1 MFKLLQ
7 IGALLA
13 GLVYGNA
20 AAGAVEKISLYS
32 HYTTAPFAVEGV
44 PPQLSYTVRLAAW
57 LTAQSAGRYLF
68 EARQM
73 PRLRLN
79 RIVAQAD
86 WQGVVAWANPLWF
99 ADPERQRF
107 LWSSALMSD
116 RNVLVSRQVD
126 HVLFPVQEPAQP
138 LRLGG
143 ISGHFYADLQPF
155 IQRGLLLREDAQND
169 LSNVLKLQHGRVDIV
184 VVQASSLAYLRSQM
198 ADFDQWAS
206 ISPTLQPSYQRY
218 LFTSTANPQLMAF
231 LQQALLQLAQ
241 APEWAALRE
250 ASLP

>member
-143 ISGHFYADLQPF
+143 ISGHFYADLDPF

-184 VVQASSLAYLRSQM
+184 VVQASSLAYLHTQM

>member
-13 GLVYGNA
+13 GLVLGNA

-68 EARQM
+68 EVRQM

-107 LWSSALMSD
+107 LWSSALMTD

-126 HVLFPVQEPAQP
+126 HVLFPVQEPALP

-143 ISGHFYADLQPF
+143 ISGHFYADLEPF

-184 VVQASSLAYLRSQM
+184 VVQASSLAYLHTQM
-198 ADFDQWAS
+198 TDFDQWAS
-206 ISPTLQPSYQRY
+206 VSPTLQPSYQRY

-250 ASLP
+250 APLP

>member
-13 GLVYGNA
+13 GLVLGNA

-206 ISPTLQPSYQRY
+206 VSPTLQPSYQRY

-241 APEWAALRE
+241 APEWAALRG

>member
-1 MFKLLQ
+1 MFRLLQ

-20 AAGAVEKISLYS
+20 AGAAVEKISLYS

-57 LTAQSAGRYLF
+57 LSDKSAGRYLF

-107 LWSSALMSD
+107 LWSNALMSD

-126 HVLFPVQEPAQP
+126 QLLFPAQEPAQP
-138 LRLGG
+138 LHLGA
-143 ISGHFYADLQPF
+143 ISGHFYADLEPF
-155 IQRGLLLREDAQND
+155 IQRGLLLLEDAQND

-206 ISPTLQPSYQRY
+206 VSPTLQPSYQRY

-231 LQQALLQLAQ
+231 LQQALLQWAQ

>member
-1 MFKLLQ
+1 MPLQ
-7 IGALLA
+7 VPWKRSASIP
-13 GLVYGNA
+13 
-20 AAGAVEKISLYS
+20 
-32 HYTTAPFAVEGV
+32 TTPPRPLRWKGV

-57 LTAQSAGRYLF
+57 LTAQSAGRYRF

-143 ISGHFYADLQPF
+143 ISGHFYADLEPF

-184 VVQASSLAYLRSQM
+184 VVQASSLAYLHTQM
-198 ADFDQWAS
+198 TDFDQWAS
-206 ISPTLQPSYQRY
+206 VSPTLQPSYQRY

-250 ASLP
+250 VPLR

>member
-44 PPQLSYTVRLAAW
+44 PPQLSYTVRIAAW

-143 ISGHFYADLQPF
+143 ISGHFYADLEPF

-184 VVQASSLAYLRSQM
+184 VVQASSLAYLHTQM

-206 ISPTLQPSYQRY
+206 VSPTLQPSYQRY
-218 LFTSTANPQLMAF
+218 LFTSNSNPQMMAF

-250 ASLP
+250 VPLR

>member
-1 MFKLLQ
+1 MLKLLQ

-13 GLVYGNA
+13 GLVLGNA

-107 LWSSALMSD
+107 LWSSALMTD

-126 HVLFPVQEPAQP
+126 HVLFPVQEPALP

-143 ISGHFYADLQPF
+143 ISGHFYADLEPF

-184 VVQASSLAYLRSQM
+184 VVQASSLAYLHTQM
-198 ADFDQWAS
+198 TDFDQWAS
-206 ISPTLQPSYQRY
+206 VSPTLQPSYQRY

-250 ASLP
+250 APLP

>member
-143 ISGHFYADLQPF
+143 ISGHFYADLEPF

-206 ISPTLQPSYQRY
+206 VSSTLQPSYQRY
-218 LFTSTANPQLMAF
+218 LFTNTANPQLMAF

>member
-57 LTAQSAGRYLF
+57 LSDKSAGRYLF

-79 RIVAQAD
+79 RTVSQAD

-143 ISGHFYADLQPF
+143 ISGHFYADLEPF

-206 ISPTLQPSYQRY
+206 VSPTLQPSYQRY
-218 LFTSTANPQLMAF
+218 LFTSNSNPQMMAF

-250 ASLP
+250 VPLR

>member
-1 MFKLLQ
+1 M
-7 IGALLA
+7 
-13 GLVYGNA
+13 
-20 AAGAVEKISLYS
+20 
-32 HYTTAPFAVEGV
+32 

-57 LTAQSAGRYLF
+57 LTAQSAGRYRF

-184 VVQASSLAYLRSQM
+184 VVQASSLAYLHTQM
-198 ADFDQWAS
+198 TDFDQWAS
-206 ISPTLQPSYQRY
+206 VSPTLQPSYQRY

-250 ASLP
+250 VPLR

>member
-1 MFKLLQ
+1 
-7 IGALLA
+7 
-13 GLVYGNA
+13 
-20 AAGAVEKISLYS
+20 
-32 HYTTAPFAVEGV
+32 VEGV

-79 RIVAQAD
+79 RIVAQSD

-126 HVLFPVQEPAQP
+126 HVLFPVQEPVQP

-143 ISGHFYADLQPF
+143 ISGHFYADLDPF

>member
-206 ISPTLQPSYQRY
+206 VSPTLQPSYQRY
-218 LFTSTANPQLMAF
+218 LFTSNSNPQMMAF

-250 ASLP
+250 VPLR

>member
-1 MFKLLQ
+1 
-7 IGALLA
+7 
-13 GLVYGNA
+13 
-20 AAGAVEKISLYS
+20 
-32 HYTTAPFAVEGV
+32 
-44 PPQLSYTVRLAAW
+44 
-57 LTAQSAGRYLF
+57 
-68 EARQM
+68 M

-86 WQGVVAWANPLWF
+86 WPGVVAWANPLWF

-107 LWSSALMSD
+107 LWSSALISD

-126 HVLFPVQEPAQP
+126 HVLFPVQEPALP

-143 ISGHFYADLQPF
+143 ISGHFYADLEPF

-169 LSNVLKLQHGRVDIV
+169 LSNVLKLQYERVDMV
-184 VVQASSLAYLRSQM
+184 VLQASSLAYLRTQVG
-198 ADFDQWAS
+198 DFDQWAS
-206 ISPTLQPSYQRY
+206 VSPTLQPSYQRY

>member
-13 GLVYGNA
+13 GLVLGNA

-143 ISGHFYADLQPF
+143 ISGHFYADLEPF

-206 ISPTLQPSYQRY
+206 VSPTLQPSYQRY

-241 APEWAALRE
+241 APEWAALRG

>member
-1 MFKLLQ
+1 
-7 IGALLA
+7 
-13 GLVYGNA
+13 
-20 AAGAVEKISLYS
+20 
-32 HYTTAPFAVEGV
+32 
-44 PPQLSYTVRLAAW
+44 
-57 LTAQSAGRYLF
+57 
-68 EARQM
+68 
-73 PRLRLN
+73 
-79 RIVAQAD
+79 
-86 WQGVVAWANPLWF
+86 
-99 ADPERQRF
+99 
-107 LWSSALMSD
+107 MSD

-206 ISPTLQPSYQRY
+206 VSPTLQPSYQRY

-241 APEWAALRE
+241 APEWAALRG

>member
-1 MFKLLQ
+1 MFRLLQ

-20 AAGAVEKISLYS
+20 AGAAVEKISLYS
-32 HYTTAPFAVEGV
+32 HYTTAPFAVESV

-57 LTAQSAGRYLF
+57 LSDKSAGRYLF

-126 HVLFPVQEPAQP
+126 QLLFPAQEPAQP
-138 LRLGG
+138 LHLGA
-143 ISGHFYADLQPF
+143 ISGHFYADLEPF
-155 IQRGLLLREDAQND
+155 MQRGLLLREDAQND
-169 LSNVLKLQHGRVDIV
+169 LSNVRKLQHGRVDIV
-184 VVQASSLAYLRSQM
+184 VLQASSLAYLRAQM
-198 ADFDQWAS
+198 TDFDQWTRV
-206 ISPTLQPSYQRY
+206 SPTLQPSYQRY

-231 LQQALLQLAQ
+231 LQQMLVQLAQ
-241 APEWAALRE
+241 APEWAELQA
-250 ASLP
+250 APQP

>member
-13 GLVYGNA
+13 GLVCGDA

-79 RIVAQAD
+79 RIVAQTD

-143 ISGHFYADLQPF
+143 ISGHFYADLEPF

-184 VVQASSLAYLRSQM
+184 VVQASSLAYLYTQM

-206 ISPTLQPSYQRY
+206 VSPTLQPSYQRY
-218 LFTSTANPQLMAF
+218 LFTNTANPQLMAF